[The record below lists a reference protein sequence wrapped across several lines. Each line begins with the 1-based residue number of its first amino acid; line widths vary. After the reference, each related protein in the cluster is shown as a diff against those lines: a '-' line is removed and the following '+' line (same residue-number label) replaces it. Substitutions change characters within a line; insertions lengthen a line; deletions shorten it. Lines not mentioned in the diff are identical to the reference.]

1 MAAPGVSPKSDL
13 GSDLGSD
20 PDPDVQVR
28 RAAQVLETEI
38 AGLQALRSALVGDA
52 AATFTACLDQLAA
65 SRGRI
70 IVSGMGKSGHV
81 ARKIAATFASTG
93 TPALY
98 LHPAEASHG
107 DLGMITGEDAILALS
122 KSGETA
128 ELGDLLGYARR
139 FSIPLVGITAGR
151 ASALAKAADC
161 SFILP
166 PLTEAC
172 DQTHAPTTSTTAMMA
187 LGDAFAVSMMRRKGI
202 TTTRFHDYHP
212 GGSLGAALRRVET
225 LMHPVGG
232 VPDFPLCPEH
242 EALGRAID
250 ILDRGGFGCV
260 GLCDDDGHLTGILT
274 DGDVRRLFGHKPG
287 HTPAHAV
294 MTKTPKTVTAQTLAG
309 EALALMSADK
319 ITSLFVVHEGKPIGL
334 LHIHDCLSAGVV

>member
-1 MAAPGVSPKSDL
+1 MAPAGDPPPLDL
-13 GSDLGSD
+13 PVHLAGL
-20 PDPDVQVR
+20 
-28 RAAQVLETEI
+28 VLETEI
-38 AGLQALRSALVGDA
+38 AGLKALQAALVGDA
-52 AATFTACLDQLAA
+52 AAAFTGCLDQLAA

-98 LHPAEASHG
+98 VHPAEASHG
-107 DLGMITGEDAILALS
+107 DLGMITDDDAILALS

-139 FSIPLVGITAGR
+139 FSIPLIGITAG
-151 ASALAKAADC
+151 AHSALAKAATC

-187 LGDAFAVSMMRRKGI
+187 LGDAFAVSLMRRKGI

-225 LMHPVGG
+225 LMHPVGATAT
-232 VPDFPLCPEH
+232 FPLCHQETMLTDAIA
-242 EALGRAID
+242 ALD
-250 ILDRGGFGCV
+250 KGGFGCV
-260 GLCDDDGHLTGILT
+260 GFHDDTDTLTGILT
-274 DGDVRRLFGHKPG
+274 DGDVRRLFGEQPG
-287 HTPAHAV
+287 HVPAHTV
-294 MTKTPKTVTAQTLAG
+294 MTTTPKTVTAETLAG
-309 EALALMSADK
+309 DALALMSADK
-319 ITSLFVVHEGKPIGL
+319 ITSLFVLRDGKPVGL
-334 LHIHDCLSAGVV
+334 LHIHDCLTAGVV